1 MPAGLFLITSQRNPT
16 TYYSALALTALLLLL
31 NVNLGALRPTTASAA
46 GCPNGKCCP
55 GGVCPTASP
64 VLGSLAWPAP
74 LGNAS
79 ETGYAIK
86 QPPPPLAFPAGTD
99 PVTPAASGIWPFS
112 TGRMGGSFGP
122 RLAAQ
127 AAPAA
132 QPHPAVVR
140 IVAQDRDGM
149 SLGSGTLIYVTE
161 KHGLVLTNWHVVR
174 DAVGRVDV
182 IFPDGFRSAGT
193 VIKIDNT
200 WDLAAVG
207 IWRPN
212 VEPVPLAMSA
222 PLAGEPLTIAGYG
235 SGTYRAATGRRGS
248 HLVSPGPNQPPEL
261 LEIVGAEA
269 RQGDS
274 GGPIFNQQGQMAGVL
289 FGAASGQTIGSYCGR
304 VGMFLADVTPVLD
317 GQRTD
322 GRQEMFVNHSAPP
335 PAESAAALIPPP
347 GTAAGEAW
355 RSADAASRLAAA
367 PSTMSGVRQEPAPPL
382 AENVRDTG
390 RAAAVPARHNELL
403 DAGLADARGRLSAPA
418 RLQSP
423 SWSGGSSQPLPLA
436 AAGLTAGSNEL
447 RWEDFVGTTR
457 GEQAKS
463 LLAAFGAI
471 SILLLASKAMLA
483 AK

>member
-1 MPAGLFLITSQRNPT
+1 
-16 TYYSALALTALLLLL
+16 
-31 NVNLGALRPTTASAA
+31 
-46 GCPNGKCCP
+46 
-55 GGVCPTASP
+55 
-64 VLGSLAWPAP
+64 
-74 LGNAS
+74 
-79 ETGYAIK
+79 
-86 QPPPPLAFPAGTD
+86 
-99 PVTPAASGIWPFS
+99 
-112 TGRMGGSFGP
+112 MGGSFGP
-122 RLAAQ
+122 RPVAQ
-127 AAPAA
+127 TAPA
-132 QPHPAVVR
+132 QRPHPAVVR

-149 SLGSGTLIYVTE
+149 SLGSGTLVYVTD

-174 DAVGRVDV
+174 DAVGPVDV

-193 VIKIDNT
+193 VIKVDNT

-235 SGTYRAATGRRGS
+235 SGNYRAATGRRSS
-248 HLVSPGPNQPPEL
+248 HLVSPGANQPTEL

-304 VGMFLADVTPVLD
+304 VGMFLVDVTLVLD

-322 GRQEMFVNHSAPP
+322 GRQEMLVSNGAPP
-335 PAESAAALIPPP
+335 PSVSAVALIPPP

-355 RSADAASRLAAA
+355 RSADAASRLAASPGA
-367 PSTMSGVRQEPAPPL
+367 MSGFRQEPTPPL
-382 AENVRDTG
+382 ADNVRDTG
-390 RAAAVPARHNELL
+390 RAAGIPSRQNELL
-403 DAGLADARGRLSAPA
+403 NAGLADTRGRLSAPA
-418 RLQSP
+418 RVQSP
-423 SWSGGSSQPLPLA
+423 SWSGGSSPPLPLA
-436 AAGLTAGSNEL
+436 AAGLTDGSSNEL

-463 LLAAFGAI
+463 LLAAFGVI
-471 SILLLASKAMLA
+471 SILLLASKVMLA